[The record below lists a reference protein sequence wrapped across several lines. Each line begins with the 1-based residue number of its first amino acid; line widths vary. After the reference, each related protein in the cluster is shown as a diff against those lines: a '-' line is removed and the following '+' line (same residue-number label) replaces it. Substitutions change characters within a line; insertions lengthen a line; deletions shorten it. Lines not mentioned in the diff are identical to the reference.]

1 MSTDTHGAVPNDV
14 STGAASPSDPTA
26 VTPRADLLGG
36 IGWIAFGLAIVA
48 GALAMDRFES
58 VGATLHTMPGLVPG
72 LLGAVIALLGLAL
85 SVRAIR
91 AGAIGGL
98 SSSWSPD
105 AERRASMKR
114 ASVATVLALV
124 YTLGLVGHVW
134 FPLATVLFVFAFIM
148 VFDVSPDKP
157 RPLRRR
163 ALIAAIVAIA
173 TSAIVSLVF
182 EQVFLVRLP

>member
-1 MSTDTHGAVPNDV
+1 MSTDTHGAAPNDV
-14 STGAASPSDPTA
+14 STGVAPPADSTA
-26 VTPRADLLGG
+26 VPPRADLLGG

-72 LLGAVIALLGLAL
+72 LLGAVIALLGLVL

-105 AERRASMKR
+105 ARRRASMKR

-134 FPLATVLFVFAFIM
+134 FPLATALFVFAFIM
-148 VFDVSPDKP
+148 VFDVSPEKP
-157 RPLRRR
+157 RPLKRR
-163 ALIAAIVAIA
+163 ALIAAVVAIA

>member
-105 AERRASMKR
+105 ADRRASMKR